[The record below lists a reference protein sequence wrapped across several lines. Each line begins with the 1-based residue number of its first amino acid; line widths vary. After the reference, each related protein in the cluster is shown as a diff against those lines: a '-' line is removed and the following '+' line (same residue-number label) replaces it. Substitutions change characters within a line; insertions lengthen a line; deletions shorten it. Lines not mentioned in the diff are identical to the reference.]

1 MHRFCFYNRHFAFYT
16 PTVMEV
22 IEMFVYRTYKK
33 VKTVFGITDSV
44 KTYRLLLLF
53 GIIPVFIWIDG

>member
-1 MHRFCFYNRHFAFYT
+1 
-16 PTVMEV
+16 
-22 IEMFVYRTYKK
+22 MFVYRTYKK